1 MEQDYCKWLRNA
13 YNKVVVR
20 VMFVIK
26 VHCTIHVALTGLEF
40 SFPLAAPFF
49 TGTGR
54 ELNSIGWC
62 YNKYNAGQGLTP
74 LFQEKG
80 DFSWVLKPGF
90 NLHTVDTCGTH
101 LTEHFIISQLCNS
114 GNFHKL
120 NYRKN
125 SCISRTPNFQA

>member
-1 MEQDYCKWLRNA
+1 MRNRNIA
-13 YNKVVVR
+13 EYQKP
-20 VMFVIK
+20 
-26 VHCTIHVALTGLEF
+26 CTIHVALTGLEF

-62 YNKYNAGQGLTP
+62 YNNAGQGLTP

-90 NLHTVDTCGTH
+90 NSD
-101 LTEHFIISQLCNS
+101 IM
-114 GNFHKL
+114 
-120 NYRKN
+120 
-125 SCISRTPNFQA
+125 